1 MTDGTNR
8 VEFLDVEVTGD
19 DGLVLTC
26 RVGGRIVAVPPFRI
40 LPGSEISR
48 AGDRGRLVL
57 PRAVAVTLGLT
68 NA

>member
-19 DGLVLTC
+19 DRLVLTC
-26 RVGGRIVAVPPFRI
+26 RVRGRIVAVPPFRI